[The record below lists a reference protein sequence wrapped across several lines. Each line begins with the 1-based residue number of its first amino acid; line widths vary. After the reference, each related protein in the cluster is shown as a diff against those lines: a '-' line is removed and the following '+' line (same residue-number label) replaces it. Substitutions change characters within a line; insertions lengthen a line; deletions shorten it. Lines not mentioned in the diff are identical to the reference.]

1 MMRGGR
7 HLRPALLLITVLAV
21 SVTLGFLLLQWIP
34 HQLADPEAKQLK
46 PAERLTHLNTV
57 RGTVLQ
63 TAAGLAVL
71 GGLVYTGRGYVL
83 SRQSQVTDRY
93 AGAVSQLSSD
103 NLDARLGGVFALQR
117 LARDSR
123 HDVASISQVLSSFVV
138 RRCPIA
144 ELAPGGQVWG
154 SERPSRTSQPPRS
167 DPDVHAALTVLG
179 SLGRRTRVELS
190 GSDLRGAELDGL
202 VFEGGEIIRSLLR
215 GADLRRSI
223 LREAELDDTDL
234 RGARLERADLTAAR
248 LPRADLRGAEMK
260 GAAFNNCL
268 LSSARLEEAWAS
280 SVSLRGADL
289 FAARLD
295 GARLDGADL
304 RNATLIDARLG
315 RADLTGADLSGA
327 DLYGADLSGTI
338 LVAADLRLARSLT
351 PEQLRSAVL
360 GQRTRLPAGL
370 AHLLD
375 NLGTTNGAGNAIVI
389 T

>member
-1 MMRGGR
+1 M
-7 HLRPALLLITVLAV
+7 LITVLTV
-21 SVTLGFLLLQWIP
+21 SVALGFLLLQWIP
-34 HQLADPEAKQLK
+34 HQLADPEAKQLNK

-57 RGTVLQ
+57 RGMVLQ

-71 GGLVYTGRGYVL
+71 GGLVYTGRGYIL

-123 HDVASISQVLSSFVV
+123 HDIASIAQVLSSFVV
-138 RRCPIA
+138 RRCPVT
-144 ELAPGGQVWG
+144 EPAPGGQVWD
-154 SERPSRTSQPPRS
+154 SERPSQTSQPPRS
-167 DPDVHAALTVLG
+167 EPDVHAALTVLG

-190 GSDLRGAELDGL
+190 ESDLRGAELDGL
-202 VFEGGEIIRSLLR
+202 SFEGGEVSRSLLR
-215 GADLRRSI
+215 GADLRRSV

-234 RGARLERADLTAAR
+234 RGARLEHADLTAAR
-248 LPRADLRGAEMK
+248 LRRADLRGAEMK
-260 GAAFNNCL
+260 GAAFDDCL
-268 LSSARLEEAWAS
+268 LSSARLEDTWAS
-280 SVSLRGADL
+280 SVSFRGADL
-289 FAARLD
+289 FSARLD

-304 RNATLIDARLG
+304 RNATLINVSLG

-351 PEQLRSAVL
+351 PEQLLSAVL

-370 AHLLD
+370 AHLRD
-375 NLGTTNGAGNAIVI
+375 DLGTTNGAGNGIVI